1 MNSSQMISDLDL
13 APRPVAVVVRRG
25 DSDAAE
31 LKPPPPS
38 SRRQSA
44 HLATIIGLGEDLF
57 DEARATL
64 PFIPEHAADLRVE
77 TPRPATLID
86 GVDDTE
92 AARLRAEAEVMAASL
107 WPKEPKRSWSARA
120 FDFARS
126 VATELFQ
133 VAVDV
138 VDAAWRWSHGAGP
151 MLRA

>member
-1 MNSSQMISDLDL
+1 MISDLDL
-13 APRPVAVVVRRG
+13 APRRVGVMVRRG

-64 PFIPEHAADLRVE
+64 PFLPAHVADLRAE

-86 GVDDTE
+86 GVNDGD
-92 AARLRAEAEVMAASL
+92 AVRLRAEAEAMAASL
-107 WPKEPKRSWSARA
+107 WPQQPQRTLFARA
-120 FDFARS
+120 VEFGRS